1 MLGRYSSR
9 DTLGVVGI
17 PMYFRENA
25 LEQKV
30 CDFFQ
35 ENDVDAYDRAY
46 HCLQDKDQKNV
57 KFTNRKYYLQILEL
71 RRQLIGLYPVAG
83 DLPEETKIF
92 INIEEY
98 ETLREKVDEKS

>member
-9 DTLGVVGI
+9 DTLGVVVI
-17 PMYFRENA
+17 PVYFRENT

-30 CDFFQ
+30 CDVFQ
-35 ENDVDAYDRAY
+35 GNGVDAYDRAY

-57 KFTNRKYYLQILEL
+57 KFTNTKCYLQILEL
-71 RRQLIGLYPVAG
+71 KRQLTGLDPVAV

-92 INIEEY
+92 
-98 ETLREKVDEKS
+98 V